1 MRVRELILKNRVKR
15 PNMAPDYFA
24 DSVLDVNFKELKR
37 LGVKHIIIDLDLTL
51 RKKLE
56 YNLEP
61 RIGEFINKGIKEYKF
76 ESVSIATNNVL
87 NIERYAKKLS
97 ANIFQ
102 PYFMGWRFIRKPS
115 RHYYQ
120 KIIKFLKAKPAECV
134 MIGDKLRGDVYG
146 GNVAGMVTVFVK
158 PKGQDYWYDM
168 VLFTRLR
175 ESRVLSKYY
184 KKEK

>member
-1 MRVRELILKNRVKR
+1 MRVRELIIKNLVKR

-24 DSVLDVNFKELKR
+24 DSVLDVNFKELKKI
-37 LGVKHIIIDLDLTL
+37 GIKHIIIDLDLTL

-61 RIGEFINKGIKEYKF
+61 KYSEFINTEIKKYSF

-102 PYFMGWRFIRKPS
+102 PYFKGWRFIRKPS
-115 RHYYQ
+115 RHYYN
-120 KIIKFLKAKPAECV
+120 KILKYLKAKPNECV

-146 GNVAGMVTVFVK
+146 GNVAGMVTVLVK
-158 PKGQDYWYDM
+158 AKGQDYWYDKI
-168 VLFTRLR
+168 LFTRIR
-175 ESRVLSKYY
+175 ESKILSKYY
-184 KKEK
+184 KKEN